1 MTGVDAGILAA
12 AYFLGA
18 VPFGWLLTRAA
29 GGGDIRSLGSGN
41 IGATNVLRTQGKGL
55 ALLTLLLDF
64 GKAALS
70 VYAGR
75 RFGSA
80 PFVGAAAG
88 AAAVVGHC
96 FPVYLRFKGGK
107 GIASGLG
114 TFLLV
119 APAAT
124 LAAFAV
130 FLAEILSLRYVSLG
144 SVLASLAFSAFL
156 LLSHLAWGWYDLP
169 TALLGAA
176 TGLLLVSRHRANLQR
191 LRRGTEPRL
200 WGNTPKEGGR
210 P

>member
-1 MTGVDAGILAA
+1 MTGTDAGILAA
-12 AYFLGA
+12 AYLLGA
-18 VPFGWLLTRAA
+18 VPFGLILTRAA
-29 GGGDIRSLGSGN
+29 GGGDLRRMGSGN
-41 IGATNVLRTQGKGL
+41 IGATNVLRTQGKAL

-70 VYAGR
+70 VYVGR
-75 RFGSA
+75 RVGSA

-96 FPVYLRFKGGK
+96 FPIYLRFKGGK

-124 LAAFAV
+124 AAAFLV
-130 FLAEILSLRYVSLG
+130 FLAEILTLRYVSLG
-144 SVLASLAFSAFL
+144 SVLASLTFSVFL
-156 LLSHLAWGWYDLP
+156 AVSHWASGWYDLP
-169 TALLGAA
+169 TVVLGGL

-191 LRRGTEPRL
+191 LRKGTEPRL
-200 WGNTPKEGGR
+200 WGKGPGRGGR
-210 P
+210 S

>member
-1 MTGVDAGILAA
+1 MTGSDLGILAA

-18 VPFGWLLTRAA
+18 VPFGLLLTRAA
-29 GGGDIRSLGSGN
+29 GGGDIRTQGSGN

-64 GKAALS
+64 GKAALP
-70 VYAGR
+70 VYLGR

-124 LAAFAV
+124 LAAFLV
-130 FLAEILSLRYVSLG
+130 FLGEILTLRYVSLG
-144 SVLASLAFSAFL
+144 SVLGSLAFAAFL
-156 LLSHLAWGWYDLP
+156 LFSHLAWGWYDLP
-169 TALLGAA
+169 TAVLGAL

-191 LRRGTEPRL
+191 LLQGTEPRL
-200 WGNTPKEGGR
+200 WGNGPKEGGR

>member
-1 MTGVDAGILAA
+1 MTGADVGILAA
-12 AYFLGA
+12 AYLVGA
-18 VPFGWLLTRAA
+18 IPFGLLLTRAA
-29 GGGDIRSLGSGN
+29 GGGDIRTQGSGN

-70 VYAGR
+70 VYLGR

-124 LAAFAV
+124 LVAFLV
-130 FLAEILSLRYVSLG
+130 FLAEILTLRYVSLG
-144 SVLASLAFSAFL
+144 SVLASLAFAAFL
-156 LLSHLAWGWYDLP
+156 LVSHLAWGWYDLP
-169 TALLGAA
+169 TAVLGAL

-191 LRRGTEPRL
+191 LRQGTEPRL
-200 WGNTPKEGGR
+200 WGNGPKEGGR